1 MTLSRR
7 TWIFVFAALGLAACA
22 PNPADSYVR
31 GHGLS
36 VADLSLRDRVAIY
49 QEAVG
54 GAFQVGDPSL
64 YLVLDP
70 RLLPRTGGY
79 GPGSE
84 VMTSGLQNSLLQS
97 HIVQGTC
104 EPATDGSKLAH
115 CNAPMAGYVVR
126 FSEIFQGPAD
136 TVSVN
141 LYVQRYSTPTSVGV
155 GQLRFE
161 RIYKLLHRATGWT
174 AVVEGRV
181 QLDAP

>member
-1 MTLSRR
+1 MT
-7 TWIFVFAALGLAACA
+7 FAHRSWTLAVVALAVLGCA
-22 PNPADSYVR
+22 PTPGATFVR
-31 GHGLS
+31 GHGLE
-36 VADLSLRDRVAIY
+36 VADLSLRERVAVY

-64 YLVLDP
+64 YLLLDP

-79 GPGSE
+79 GAGDD
-84 VMTSGLQNSLLQS
+84 MTSGLQNSLLAS

-104 EPATDGSKLAH
+104 QPTSVGSKLAH

-126 FSEIFQGPAD
+126 FSDIFKMPAD

-155 GQLRFE
+155 GALRFE
-161 RIYKLLHRATGWT
+161 RIYKLVHLPTGWT

-181 QLDAP
+181 HLDSP

>member
-1 MTLSRR
+1 MISSRR
-7 TWIFVFAALGLAACA
+7 TWTLVFVALATVGCA
-22 PNPADSYVR
+22 PNPAESYVR
-31 GHGLS
+31 GRGLK
-36 VADLSLRDRVAIY
+36 VADLPLRDRVAIY

-64 YLVLDP
+64 YLLLDP

-79 GPGSE
+79 DAGTE
-84 VMTSGLQNSLLQS
+84 TMTSGLRNSLLES

-104 EPATDGSKLAH
+104 EPTSQGGKLAH

-126 FSEIFQGPAD
+126 FSEVFQMPAD
-136 TVSVN
+136 TASVN

-155 GQLRFE
+155 GPLRFE
-161 RIYKLLHRATGWT
+161 RIYKLVHRPTGWT

-181 QLDAP
+181 QVENP